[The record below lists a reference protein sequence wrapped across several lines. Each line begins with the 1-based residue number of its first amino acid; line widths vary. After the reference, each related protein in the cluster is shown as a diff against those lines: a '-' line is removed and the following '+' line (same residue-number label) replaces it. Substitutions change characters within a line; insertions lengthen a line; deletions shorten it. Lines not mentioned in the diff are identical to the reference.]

1 MGSAWF
7 LYEALALLRSA
18 GCYGQLLT
26 RAASDSQRVG
36 AGDICLRVLSDGFMH
51 TQRYHLHM
59 PSKGVVLDGM
69 TSGTAGE
76 TPAGRQAGVGSP
88 P

>member
-36 AGDICLRVLSDGFMH
+36 ARDICLRVLSDGFMH
-51 TQRYHLHM
+51 TQREVPPPYA
-59 PSKGVVLDGM
+59 KQGCCI
-69 TSGTAGE
+69 
-76 TPAGRQAGVGSP
+76 GRDDVWDSR
-88 P
+88 